1 MVIYFVSNNEKK
13 LKEVIDILR
22 IQLPGSID
30 IREFKYKL
38 EEIQSEDSQKIV
50 RDKTL
55 KAFFKVRRPLF
66 VEQTG
71 MYIEDFGNLPGG
83 LTQIVFESITAEKF
97 CEIFGN
103 RSNTNAIA
111 KTIIGYCDGRS
122 IKTFEGSIRGR
133 IASEPRGSSSYQWDS
148 VFIPEGYTETF
159 AELGELKN
167 EISMRRKAVQAFA
180 DYLKEKR

>member
-13 LKEVIDILR
+13 LKEVIDIMSL
-22 IQLPGSID
+22 QLPGSID
-30 IREFKYKL
+30 IRGFKYKL

-55 KAFFKVRRPLF
+55 KAFYKVRRPLF

-111 KTIIGYCDGRS
+111 KTIIGYCDGKS
-122 IKTFEGSIRGR
+122 IKTFEGSIRGK
-133 IASEPRGSSSYQWDS
+133 IASEPRGSSSYHWDS
-148 VFIPEGYTETF
+148 VFIPEGYAETF
-159 AELGELKN
+159 AEMGELKN
-167 EISMRRKAVQAFA
+167 EISMRRKAVQAFT
-180 DYLKEKR
+180 DYLKERV